1 MIARTSILAMKRDA
15 GGFKDYVAPE
25 ISTSRK
31 ERTWEG
37 VGDLLQKAKVFLR
50 VLDA

>member
-15 GGFKDYVAPE
+15 GGFKDYVAP
-25 ISTSRK
+25 K
-31 ERTWEG
+31 LAPAERREHGRG
-37 VGDLLQKAKVFLR
+37 VGDLLQKVKVFLR